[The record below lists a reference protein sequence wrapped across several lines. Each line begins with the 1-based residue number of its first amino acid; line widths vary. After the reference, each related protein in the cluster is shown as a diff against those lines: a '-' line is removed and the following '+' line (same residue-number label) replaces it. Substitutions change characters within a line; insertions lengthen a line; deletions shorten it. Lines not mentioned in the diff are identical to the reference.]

1 MSSLKNNLK
10 RVEKGYI
17 TDIENVLKDL
27 TQNYHIVT
35 HKGKHMTYTELIN
48 IYIPNDDEKIYQCTA
63 VLNNGNRCSY
73 KSLKGTDFLYCKK
86 HIFKYNKHK
95 ITQKLQTCIE
105 ENEEFEQKFN
115 DMNLKYEQE
124 NQKEH
129 ESERDPESEYESES
143 ESSESE
149 ETVCMD
155 SMKKQFIND
164 KLYYHDNKFIYYNN
178 KKCGYIDN
186 NEFILIDDPFLLNQ
200 L

>member
-48 IYIPNDDEKIYQCTA
+48 IYIPTDDEKIYQCTA

-105 ENEEFEQKFN
+105 DNEEFEEKFN
-115 DMNLKYEQE
+115 NMNIK
-124 NQKEH
+124 
-129 ESERDPESEYESES
+129 SECAAQESES
-143 ESSESE
+143 ESESESE
-149 ETVCMD
+149 ETVCTE
-155 SMKKQFIND
+155 SMEKQFIND
-164 KLYYHDNKFIYYNN
+164 KLYHHDNKFIYYNN

-186 NEFILIDDPFLLNQ
+186 NEFILVDDPFLLNQ

>member
-1 MSSLKNNLK
+1 MSSLKGNLK

-17 TDIENVLKDL
+17 TDIENLIKDI
-27 TQNYHIVT
+27 TQNYNIVT
-35 HKGKHMTYTELIN
+35 HTGKYMTCAELLK
-48 IYIPNDDEKIYQCTA
+48 IYIPSNDDEQCYQCTA

-95 ITQKLQTCIE
+95 IKQSLSTCIE
-105 ENEEFEQKFN
+105 EKMEELNISDEPKIH
-115 DMNLKYEQE
+115 
-124 NQKEH
+124 EH
-129 ESERDPESEYESES
+129 YDSGSES
-143 ESSESE
+143 ESDDSE
-149 ETVCMD
+149 ETVID
-155 SMKKQFIND
+155 TTYMKKEFIND
-164 KLYYHDNKFIYYNN
+164 ILYHHDDKFIYYNN